1 MRFFYTDE
9 FVLPLPPTHRFPM
22 QKYALLRER
31 ILATGLTERHQLVR
45 PPAATDE
52 QLLRVHSP
60 EYLRRVMAGELEEA
74 DIKRLG
80 FPWSPEL
87 VERSRRSSGATIE
100 ACRAALVDGCA
111 INLAGGT
118 HHAYRDR
125 GEGFCLFNDS
135 VVAARDLQGHNL
147 VSNVLVIDCDV
158 HQGNGTASIVRDD
171 PTIYAFSIHS
181 ERNYPQPKEVSDLDI
196 GLPDGT
202 GDAEYLSA
210 LRHGLKTAFRESV
223 PDLAIFL
230 AGADPYH
237 GDRLGRLALTLGG
250 LAERDRMVLNAC
262 RERAVPVAISM
273 AGGYCPDIQQIVDCH
288 FQTVSIASELFGKG
302 TTGVQFPVD

>member
-31 ILATGLTERHQLVR
+31 IQASGLAEQHQLVR

-60 EYLRRVMAGELEEA
+60 DYLARVVAGELSST
-74 DIKRLG
+74 DLRRLG

-118 HHAYRDR
+118 HHAYEDR
-125 GEGFCLFNDS
+125 CEGFCLFNDS
-135 VVAARDLQGHNL
+135 VVAARELQARDR
-147 VSNVLVIDCDV
+147 VSKILIIDCDV
-158 HQGNGTASIVRDD
+158 HQGNGTASIVQND
-171 PTIYAFSIHS
+171 PSIYAFSIHS
-181 ERNYPQPKEVSDLDI
+181 ERNYPQPKEISDLDI

-202 GDAEYLSA
+202 GDAEYLAA
-210 LRHGLKTAFRESV
+210 LGHGLTTAFRESL
-223 PDLAIFL
+223 PEMAIFL
-230 AGADPYH
+230 AGADPYY
-237 GDRLGRLALTLGG
+237 GDRLGRLSLTLEG
-250 LAERDRMVLNAC
+250 LAARDRMVLDAC
-262 RERAVPVAISM
+262 RERSVPVAISM

-288 FQTVSIASELFGKG
+288 FQTVCIAAEMFGKKG
-302 TTGVQFPVD
+302 

>member
-1 MRFFYTDE
+1 MRLFYTDE
-9 FVLPLPPTHRFPM
+9 FVLPLPSTHRFPM

-31 ILATGLTERHQLVR
+31 IVNSGLAEQHSLLK
-45 PPAATDE
+45 PPGATDQ
-52 QLLRVHSP
+52 QLLRAHSA
-60 EYLRRVMAGELEEA
+60 EYIHRVDTGQLSPVE
-74 DIKRLG
+74 IRRLG

-87 VERSRRSSGATIE
+87 VERSRRSSGATIL
-100 ACRAALVDGCA
+100 ACHAALEDGCSV
-111 INLAGGT
+111 NLAGGT

-125 GEGFCLFNDS
+125 AEGFCLFNDS
-135 VVAARDLQGHNL
+135 VVAARDLQASGL

-202 GDAEYLSA
+202 GDTEYLNA
-210 LRHGLKTAFRESV
+210 LQHGLTTAFRESV

-237 GDRLGRLALTLGG
+237 GDRLGRLALTLDG
-250 LAERDRMVLNAC
+250 LAARDRMVLETC
-262 RERAVPVAISM
+262 RNRSVPVAVSM
-273 AGGYCPDIQQIVDCH
+273 AGGYCPDIHQIVDCH
-288 FQTVSIASELFGKG
+288 FQTVAIAAKVFHVRQRRVENS
-302 TTGVQFPVD
+302 